1 MTVSM
6 IKRRILVVDDEDNLR
21 TMLVAALK
29 FEGYDVAAAPN
40 GREGLQS
47 VKESKPDLIVLD
59 VMMPELDGFGMLKRL
74 RETGDRTPV
83 VFLTAKDTSA
93 DAVEGLGLGADDY
106 LSKPFALEELVARV
120 EAVMRRVDSSPAAS
134 AVMTL
139 ADLTIDDVAHRVT
152 RGSEEIHLSPTEYKL
167 VAFLLANKGRVMS
180 RGQLLTNV
188 WGYSP
193 DDDPSV
199 VETYIGYVRKKVDC
213 FEPKLIQTVRGVG
226 YTMRVEG

>member
-1 MTVSM
+1 M

>member
-29 FEGYDVAAAPN
+29 FEGYDVAAAAN
-40 GREGLQS
+40 GREGLRS
-47 VKESKPDLIVLD
+47 VKEAKPDLIVLD

-106 LSKPFALEELVARV
+106 LAKPFSLEELVARV
-120 EAVMRRVDSSPAAS
+120 EAVMRRVDSSPTAS

-167 VAFLLANKGRVMS
+167 VTFLLSNKGRVMS

-199 VETYIGYVRKKVDC
+199 VETYVGYVRKKID
-213 FEPKLIQTVRGVG
+213 FIEPKLIQTVRGVG

>member
-1 MTVSM
+1 LTGVM

-29 FEGYDVAAAPN
+29 FEGYDVTAAAD
-40 GREGLQS
+40 GREGLRS

-74 RETGDRTPV
+74 RESGDRTPV
-83 VFLTAKDTSA
+83 VFLTARDTSA
-93 DAVEGLGLGADDY
+93 DAVEGLVLGADDY
-106 LSKPFALEELVARV
+106 LSKPFSLEELVARV
-120 EAVMRRVDSSPAAS
+120 EAVMRRTDASPNASST
-134 AVMTL
+134 MTL

-152 RGSEEIHLSPTEYKL
+152 RGAEEIHLSPTEYKL
-167 VAFLLANKGRVMS
+167 AAFLLANTGRVMS

-199 VETYIGYVRKKVDC
+199 VETYIGYVRKKIDHI
-213 FEPKLIQTVRGVG
+213 EPKLIQTVRGVG

>member
-1 MTVSM
+1 MSM

-40 GREGLQS
+40 GREGLRS

-106 LSKPFALEELVARV
+106 LSKPFSLEELVARV
-120 EAVMRRVDSSPAAS
+120 EAVMRRVDASPVAS
-134 AVMTL
+134 AVMSL

-167 VAFLLANKGRVMS
+167 VAFLLSNKGRVMS

-213 FEPKLIQTVRGVG
+213 IEPKLIQTVRGVG

>member
-1 MTVSM
+1 M

-40 GREGLQS
+40 GREGLRS

-106 LSKPFALEELVARV
+106 LSKPFSLEELVARV
-120 EAVMRRVDSSPAAS
+120 EAVMRRVDSSPTAS

-167 VAFLLANKGRVMS
+167 VAFLLSNKGRVMS

-199 VETYIGYVRKKVDC
+199 VETYIGYVRKKIDC
-213 FEPKLIQTVRGVG
+213 IEPKLVQTVRGVG

>member
-1 MTVSM
+1 M

-40 GREGLQS
+40 GRDGLRS

-106 LSKPFALEELVARV
+106 LSKPFSLEELVARV
-120 EAVMRRVDSSPAAS
+120 EAVMRRVDSSPNAS

-152 RGSEEIHLSPTEYKL
+152 RGSVEIHLSPTEYKL
-167 VAFLLANKGRVMS
+167 VAFLLSNKGRVMS

-199 VETYIGYVRKKVDC
+199 VETYIGYVRKKVD
-213 FEPKLIQTVRGVG
+213 FIEPKLIQTVRGVG

>member
-1 MTVSM
+1 LTVPM

-40 GREGLQS
+40 GREGLRS

-120 EAVMRRVDSSPAAS
+120 EAVMRRVDASPTAS
-134 AVMTL
+134 AVMSL

-167 VAFLLANKGRVMS
+167 VAFLLSNKGRVMS

-213 FEPKLIQTVRGVG
+213 IEPKLIQTVRGVG

>member
-1 MTVSM
+1 MF
-6 IKRRILVVDDEDNLR
+6 KRRILVVDDEDNLR

-40 GREGLQS
+40 GREGLRS

-83 VFLTAKDTSA
+83 IFLTAKDTSA

-106 LSKPFALEELVARV
+106 LSKPFSLEELVARV
-120 EAVMRRVDSSPAAS
+120 EAVMRRVDSSPTAS

-139 ADLTIDDVAHRVT
+139 ADLTIDDVGHRVT

-167 VAFLLANKGRVMS
+167 VAFLLANTGRVMS

-213 FEPKLIQTVRGVG
+213 IEPKLIQTVRGVG

>member
-1 MTVSM
+1 M

-40 GREGLQS
+40 GRDGLRS
-47 VKESKPDLIVLD
+47 VRESKPDLIVLD

-106 LSKPFALEELVARV
+106 LSKPFSLEELVARV
-120 EAVMRRVDSSPAAS
+120 EAVMRRVDSSPTAS

-167 VAFLLANKGRVMS
+167 VAFLLSNKGRVMS

-199 VETYIGYVRKKVDC
+199 VETYIGYVRKKVD
-213 FEPKLIQTVRGVG
+213 FIEPKLIQTVRGVG

>member
-40 GREGLQS
+40 GREGLRS
-47 VKESKPDLIVLD
+47 VKEAKPDLIVLD

-106 LSKPFALEELVARV
+106 LAKPFSLEELVARV
-120 EAVMRRVDSSPAAS
+120 EAVMRRVDSSPTAS

-167 VAFLLANKGRVMS
+167 VTFLLSNKGRVMS

-199 VETYIGYVRKKVDC
+199 VETYVGYVRKKIDYI
-213 FEPKLIQTVRGVG
+213 EPKLIQTVRGVG

>member
-1 MTVSM
+1 M

-40 GREGLQS
+40 GREGLRS

-74 RETGDRTPV
+74 RETGDRTLV
-83 VFLTAKDTSA
+83 VFLSAKDTSA

-106 LSKPFALEELVARV
+106 LSKPFSLEELVARV
-120 EAVMRRVDSSPAAS
+120 EAVMRRVDSSPTAS

-167 VAFLLANKGRVMS
+167 VAFLLSNKGRVMS

-199 VETYIGYVRKKVDC
+199 VETYIGYVRKKIDC
-213 FEPKLIQTVRGVG
+213 IEPKLVQTVRGVG

>member
-1 MTVSM
+1 
-6 IKRRILVVDDEDNLR
+6 
-21 TMLVAALK
+21 MLVAALK
-29 FEGYDVAAAPN
+29 FEGYDVTAAAD
-40 GREGLQS
+40 GREGLRS

-74 RETGDRTPV
+74 RESGDRTPV
-83 VFLTAKDTSA
+83 VFLTARDTSA
-93 DAVEGLGLGADDY
+93 DAVEGLVLGADDY
-106 LSKPFALEELVARV
+106 LSKPFSLEELVARV
-120 EAVMRRVDSSPAAS
+120 EAVMRRTDASPNASST
-134 AVMTL
+134 MTL

-152 RGSEEIHLSPTEYKL
+152 RGAEEIHLSPTEYKL
-167 VAFLLANKGRVMS
+167 AAFLLANTGRVMS

-199 VETYIGYVRKKVDC
+199 VETYIGYVRKKIDHI
-213 FEPKLIQTVRGVG
+213 EPKLIQTVRGVG

>member
-1 MTVSM
+1 MNQ
-6 IKRRILVVDDEDNLR
+6 RRILVVDDEDNLR
-21 TMLVAALK
+21 TMLAAALK
-29 FEGYDVAAAPN
+29 FEGYQVVQAAN
-40 GREGLQS
+40 GREGLRS
-47 VKESKPDLIVLD
+47 VKEQRPDLIVLD

-74 RETGDRTPV
+74 RDAGDRTPV
-83 VFLTAKDTSA
+83 IFLTARAESA

-106 LSKPFALEELVARV
+106 LAKPFSLEELVARV
-120 EAVMRRVDSSPAAS
+120 EAVMRRFDASPS
-134 AVMTL
+134 ATSVMTL

-152 RGSEEIHLSPTEYKL
+152 RGAEEINLSPTEYKL
-167 VAFLLANKGRVMS
+167 VAFLLANAGRVMS

-199 VETYIGYVRKKVDC
+199 VETYIGYVRKKIDC
-213 FEPKLIQTVRGVG
+213 VEPKLIQTVRGVG

>member
-1 MTVSM
+1 M

-40 GREGLQS
+40 GREGLRS

-106 LSKPFALEELVARV
+106 LSKPFSLEELVARV
-120 EAVMRRVDSSPAAS
+120 EAVMRRVDSSPVAS
-134 AVMTL
+134 AVMSL

-199 VETYIGYVRKKVDC
+199 VETYIGYVRKKVDS

>member
-29 FEGYDVAAAPN
+29 FEGYDVTAAPN
-40 GREGLQS
+40 GREGLRS

-59 VMMPELDGFGMLKRL
+59 VMMPELDGFGMLRRL

-106 LSKPFALEELVARV
+106 LAKPFSLEELVARV
-120 EAVMRRVDSSPAAS
+120 EAVMRRVDSSPTAS

-167 VAFLLANKGRVMS
+167 VAFLLSNKGRVMS

-199 VETYIGYVRKKVDC
+199 VETYIGYVRKKVDYI
-213 FEPKLIQTVRGVG
+213 EPKLIQTVRGVG

>member
-1 MTVSM
+1 MNQ
-6 IKRRILVVDDEDNLR
+6 RRILVVDDEDNLR
-21 TMLVAALK
+21 TMLAAALK
-29 FEGYDVAAAPN
+29 FEGYQVVQAAN
-40 GREGLQS
+40 GREGLRS
-47 VKESKPDLIVLD
+47 VKEQRPDLIVLD

-74 RETGDRTPV
+74 RDVGDRTPV
-83 VFLTAKDTSA
+83 IFLTARAESA

-106 LSKPFALEELVARV
+106 LAKPFSLEELVARV
-120 EAVMRRVDSSPAAS
+120 EAVMRRFDASPS
-134 AVMTL
+134 ATSVMTL

-152 RGSEEIHLSPTEYKL
+152 RGAEEINLSPTEYKL
-167 VAFLLANKGRVMS
+167 VAFLLANAGRVMS

-199 VETYIGYVRKKVDC
+199 VETYIGYVRKKIDC
-213 FEPKLIQTVRGVG
+213 VEPKLIQTVRGVG

>member
-1 MTVSM
+1 M

-29 FEGYDVAAAPN
+29 FEGYDVTAAAD
-40 GREGLQS
+40 GREGLRS

-74 RETGDRTPV
+74 RESGDRTPV
-83 VFLTAKDTSA
+83 VFLTARDTSA
-93 DAVEGLGLGADDY
+93 DAVAGLGLGADDY
-106 LSKPFALEELVARV
+106 LSKPFSLEELVARV
-120 EAVMRRVDSSPAAS
+120 EAVMRRADASPNASST
-134 AVMTL
+134 MTL

-152 RGSEEIHLSPTEYKL
+152 RGAEEIHLSPTEYKL
-167 VAFLLANKGRVMS
+167 VAFLLANAGRVMS

-199 VETYIGYVRKKVDC
+199 VETYIGYVRKKIDHI
-213 FEPKLIQTVRGVG
+213 EPKLIQTVRGVG

>member
-1 MTVSM
+1 M

-29 FEGYDVAAAPN
+29 FEGYDVTAAPN
-40 GREGLQS
+40 GREGLRS

-59 VMMPELDGFGMLKRL
+59 VMMPELDGFGMLRRL

-106 LSKPFALEELVARV
+106 LAKPFSLEELVARV
-120 EAVMRRVDSSPAAS
+120 EAVMRRVDSSPTAS

-167 VAFLLANKGRVMS
+167 VAFLLSNKGRVMS

-199 VETYIGYVRKKVDC
+199 VETYIGYVRKKVDYI
-213 FEPKLIQTVRGVG
+213 EPKLIQTVRGVG

>member
-1 MTVSM
+1 
-6 IKRRILVVDDEDNLR
+6 VVDDEDNLR

-29 FEGYDVAAAPN
+29 FEGYDVTAAAD
-40 GREGLQS
+40 GREGLRS

-74 RETGDRTPV
+74 RESGDRTPV
-83 VFLTAKDTSA
+83 VFLTARDTSA
-93 DAVEGLGLGADDY
+93 DAVEGLVLGADDY
-106 LSKPFALEELVARV
+106 LSKPFSLEELVARV
-120 EAVMRRVDSSPAAS
+120 EAVMRRTDASPNASST
-134 AVMTL
+134 MTL

-152 RGSEEIHLSPTEYKL
+152 RGAEEIHLSPTEYKL
-167 VAFLLANKGRVMS
+167 AAFLLANTGRVMS

-199 VETYIGYVRKKVDC
+199 VETYIGYVRKKIDHI
-213 FEPKLIQTVRGVG
+213 EPKLIQTVRGVG

>member
-40 GREGLQS
+40 GREGLRS

-106 LSKPFALEELVARV
+106 LSKPFSLEELVARV
-120 EAVMRRVDSSPAAS
+120 EAVMRRVDSSPTAS

-167 VAFLLANKGRVMS
+167 VAFLLSNKGRVMS

-199 VETYIGYVRKKVDC
+199 VETYVGYVRKKIDC
-213 FEPKLIQTVRGVG
+213 IEPKLIQTVRGVG

>member
-1 MTVSM
+1 M

-29 FEGYDVAAAPN
+29 FEGYDVTAATN
-40 GREGLQS
+40 GREGLRS

-93 DAVEGLGLGADDY
+93 DAVQGLGLGADDY
-106 LSKPFALEELVARV
+106 LAKPFSLEELVARV
-120 EAVMRRVDSSPAAS
+120 EAVMRRVDASPTAS
-134 AVMTL
+134 ATMTL

-152 RGSEEIHLSPTEYKL
+152 RGADEIHLSPTEYKL
-167 VAFLLANKGRVMS
+167 VAFLLANTGRVMS
-180 RGQLLTNV
+180 RGQLLSNV

-199 VETYIGYVRKKVDC
+199 VETYIGYVRKKIDYI
-213 FEPKLIQTVRGVG
+213 EPKLIQTVRGVG

>member
-1 MTVSM
+1 MNQ
-6 IKRRILVVDDEDNLR
+6 RRILVVDDEDNLR
-21 TMLVAALK
+21 TMLAAALK
-29 FEGYDVAAAPN
+29 FEGYQVVQATN
-40 GREGLQS
+40 GREGLRS
-47 VKESKPDLIVLD
+47 VKEQRPDLIVLD

-74 RETGDRTPV
+74 RDAGDRTPV
-83 VFLTAKDTSA
+83 IFLTARAESA

-106 LSKPFALEELVARV
+106 LAKPFSLEELVARV
-120 EAVMRRVDSSPAAS
+120 EAVMRRFDASPS
-134 AVMTL
+134 ATSVMTL

-152 RGSEEIHLSPTEYKL
+152 RGAEEVHLSPTEYKL
-167 VAFLLANKGRVMS
+167 VAFLLANAGRVMS

-199 VETYIGYVRKKVDC
+199 VETYIGYVRKKIDC
-213 FEPKLIQTVRGVG
+213 VEPKLIQTVRGVG

>member
-1 MTVSM
+1 LTVSM

-40 GREGLQS
+40 GRDGLRS
-47 VKESKPDLIVLD
+47 VRESKPDLIVLD

-106 LSKPFALEELVARV
+106 LSKPFSLEELVARV
-120 EAVMRRVDSSPAAS
+120 EAVMRRVDSSPTAS

-167 VAFLLANKGRVMS
+167 VAFLLSNKGRVMS

-199 VETYIGYVRKKVDC
+199 VETYIGYVRKKVD
-213 FEPKLIQTVRGVG
+213 FIEPKLIQTVRGVG